1 MEQNRFRSPV
11 LWTTVVSLVLGIL
24 MNVGVITAGENEW
37 ILQSIVAPVLE
48 LFAIFGILNNP
59 TDKKSF

>member
-11 LWTTVVSLVLGIL
+11 LWTSVISLVLGIL
-24 MNVGVITAGENEW
+24 INTGVITAEQNEW
-37 ILQSIVAPVLE
+37 ILTTIVAPILE

-59 TDKKSF
+59 TNKDSF

>member
-11 LWTTVVSLVLGIL
+11 LWTSVISLVLGIL
-24 MNVGVITAGENEW
+24 INTGVITAEQNEW
-37 ILQSIVAPVLE
+37 ILTTIVAPILE

-59 TDKKSF
+59 RDKEHF